1 MADGRSGK
9 ATRHVTRERPAAFAA
24 YCTLRS
30 VTKQKRERKER
41 AESAAK
47 AQRATDIVRRERET
61 FAKKIAAAREAAKT
75 TVATGIVDDV
85 E

>member
-1 MADGRSGK
+1 
-9 ATRHVTRERPAAFAA
+9 
-24 YCTLRS
+24 

-41 AESAAK
+41 AQAAAK
-47 AQRATDIVRRERET
+47 VKRATDRARRERDA
-61 FAKKIAAAREAAKT
+61 FAKKIEAARKAAQT

>member
-1 MADGRSGK
+1 
-9 ATRHVTRERPAAFAA
+9 
-24 YCTLRS
+24 

-47 AQRATDIVRRERET
+47 AQRAADIVRRERET

-75 TVATGIVDDV
+75 TAATGIVDDV